1 MNGSPAVP
9 PPPAD
14 PDALLAEALR
24 AEQARLTG
32 LYAHLDAARERAR
45 RTLAAAGRE
54 AGPGGTHQARL
65 ERELRAAEA
74 ARRAARLDA
83 VERGLCFGR
92 LDHRDGTVRHIGRIG
107 LRDELDETYEPV
119 LVDWRAPAARP
130 FYTAT
135 PADPGGLVR
144 RRHLHTRGR
153 TLVGLDD
160 EALDLAGLDEGGR
173 RGLVGEAALLAALD
187 RERTGRMATVV
198 ATIQAEQDRVIRAPL
213 PGALVVQGGPG
224 TGKTVTALHR
234 AAYLLYTHRAV
245 LERRGVLV
253 LGPNPAFLR
262 YIDQVLPALG
272 ETEVVLRTV
281 GELFP
286 GVRATAED
294 APAAAVVKGG
304 PWMADAVRRA
314 VGAHQSLPAGDL
326 LLGEGLRLPHR
337 VCAEARRAARGLCL
351 PHNRARA
358 FFLRTLLDA
367 LAVAQ
372 ALSLGRPYDEEEARH
387 APGEL
392 WAQPGIRAGLDALW
406 PVLTPRRL
414 IDRLLS
420 DPALLAV
427 AAPGLSPAERAAVL
441 RPAGTPWTTGDVP
454 LLDEAA
460 ELLGEDGTAARA
472 RSRAAERTLEEE
484 RAYAEGVLTVTG
496 QQGDATLDAGLLAE
510 RFRDTGPDR
519 TTAERA
525 AGDRTWA
532 YGHVVVDE
540 AQELSAMAWRA
551 VLRRVPTR
559 SLTIVGDLAQTASP
573 AGARSSWA
581 EVLDRELPDR
591 WREERLTVNYRT
603 PAAIMAPAAAVLRA
617 HAPGQEP
624 PEAVRETPDRPR
636 VLPVPDG
643 DYAAALAALPTGPGT
658 LGVIAPDADA
668 AALGALTV
676 RSAKGLEFDAVVLVD
691 PAALL
696 AQGAPDLYVA
706 LTRATRRLTL
716 LHHTPLPPVLA
727 AALTA
732 RSAQPADG

>member
-9 PPPAD
+9 TRPAETDD
-14 PDALLAEALR
+14 PLAEAMR
-24 AEQARLTG
+24 AEQACLTG
-32 LYAHLDAARERAR
+32 LYGHLDTARERAR
-45 RTLAAAGRE
+45 RALAAAGRE

-83 VERGLCFGR
+83 VEHGLCFGR
-92 LDHRDGTVRHIGRIG
+92 LDHRDGTVRHIGRAG
-107 LRDELDETYEPV
+107 LTDEAAGTYEPV

-135 PADPGGLVR
+135 PAAPGGLVR

-153 TLVGLDD
+153 TLTGLDD
-160 EALDLAGLDEGGR
+160 EALDLAGLDEPSR
-173 RGLVGEAALLAALD
+173 RALVGEAALLASLD
-187 RERTGRMATVV
+187 RARTGRMASVV

-253 LGPNPAFLR
+253 VGPNPAFLR
-262 YIDQVLPALG
+262 YIEQVLPALG
-272 ETEVVLRTV
+272 ETEVVLSTV

-294 APAAAVVKGG
+294 RPAAAVVKGG

-314 VGAHQSLPAGDL
+314 VEAHQLLPADGL
-326 LLGEGLRLPHR
+326 LLGEHLCLPHR
-337 VCAEARRAARGLCL
+337 ACAGAREAARGLRL
-351 PHNRARA
+351 PHNRARG

-367 LAVAQ
+367 LAVEQ

-392 WAQPGIRAGLDALW
+392 WEQPAVRAALDALW
-406 PVLTPRRL
+406 PVLTPQRL

-420 DPALLAV
+420 DPALLAA
-427 AAPGLSPAERAAVL
+427 AAPGLSPAEHAAVL
-441 RPAGTPWTTGDVP
+441 RPPGSPWTTGDVP

-460 ELLGEDGTAARA
+460 ELLGEDGAALRSRA
-472 RSRAAERTLEEE
+472 RAAERALDEEL
-484 RAYAEGVLTVTG
+484 AYAEGVLTVTG
-496 QQGDATLDAGLLAE
+496 QREDATLDAALLAG
-510 RFRDTGPDR
+510 RFRDSGPER

-525 AGDRTWA
+525 AADRTWA

-540 AQELSAMAWRA
+540 AQELSAMAWRT

-573 AGARSSWA
+573 AGTRSSWA
-581 EVLDRELPDR
+581 ELLNRELPGR

-624 PEAVRETPDRPR
+624 PEAVRETAERPR
-636 VLPVPDG
+636 VVPVPDG
-643 DYAAALAALPTGPGT
+643 GYAAALVALPAGPGT
-658 LGVIAPDADA
+658 LGVIAPDAGA
-668 AALGALTV
+668 AELGALTV
-676 RSAKGLEFDAVVLVD
+676 RAAKGLEFDAVVVVD

-696 AQGAPDLYVA
+696 AQGPADLYVA
-706 LTRATRRLTL
+706 LTRATQRLTL
-716 LHHTPLPPVLA
+716 LHHTPLPP
-727 AALTA
+727 ALTINN
-732 RSAQPADG
+732 